1 MDNSEM
7 LKKLEDLFKCDN
19 LIKRLLIS
27 LQPDSKLQ
35 SNAADG
41 LMDYSDKASKMLES
55 IRQMF
60 LQMCVNFNLPYAD
73 FINQKFDNYQD
84 DLLFATDSYG
94 HMLEFYK
101 NDITNMSSRLI
112 NSINNEFKGY
122 LAYVNDLKVMKSA
135 KSINEILHVIHSYI
149 TNNENIYHAVPTV
162 STKTLANGSSVSLR
176 GEKEPIGEAIVN
188 AIDPNLDIGDMDV
201 LAVKEANYSNTCR
214 FYIMVRDAGHAL
226 MLELVPINDNYQID
240 YYIPKICNYDMI
252 NKLPGVT
259 KVKTGDNYAVGE
271 IPNFIYKNKVPYV
284 INEFIKMVPT
294 DADMF
299 KIGGTLYSAGMTR

>member
-1 MDNSEM
+1 M
-7 LKKLEDLFKCDN
+7 L
-19 LIKRLLIS
+19 
-27 LQPDSKLQ
+27 
-35 SNAADG
+35 
-41 LMDYSDKASKMLES
+41 
-55 IRQMF
+55 
-60 LQMCVNFNLPYAD
+60 LQMCNDFNLPYTD

-112 NSINNEFKGY
+112 NSINCEFKGY
-122 LAYVNDLKVMKSA
+122 AASVNPDVMQNA

-201 LAVKEANYSNTCR
+201 LAVKEAKAKENYPDTYR
-214 FYIMVRDAGHAL
+214 FYIMVRDVGHAL

-252 NKLPGVT
+252 NKLPGVN

-294 DADMF
+294 DEDMF
-299 KIGGTLYSAGMTR
+299 KIGGTQYSEGMTR